1 MTATAHRPGRLLLAA
16 VLGAL
21 LLLLLAARADAQ
33 AGPPQWTIALLS
45 EPTHLAPGDHGD
57 RLIVT
62 AVDTG
67 AGIADGAS
75 EPITITD
82 TLPGAALSLGGG
94 GVLGAKGGLPS
105 GAPMTC
111 TTSPVISCTTSEPVI
126 PGDVLKMTIDVDVA
140 ADAPAALSDL
150 VRVEGGGGVP
160 AAAELPLTVS
170 PIPAGPGLAPGS
182 PLSARSGAAAGA
194 HPDFTAA
201 FSLATSAVGVAAGA
215 PKGVSLALPPGLV
228 VDAAGLPRCPLV
240 DLGTETCP
248 RGTVVGR
255 AFATVAG
262 TPAEP
267 GTTDVAAPIVNV
279 EPAPGEV
286 AALAFAVPDHAPVRL
301 DLAFAPGGGYHLR
314 ASTAAA
320 EEARPLLSTVLTLW
334 GVPADLNGPGPSGGF
349 GGPGEGPRRAL
360 VTNPTSCGADQ
371 PAMTLALESWTQPGF
386 APVGTGTLG
395 PTVECALPAFAPTV
409 VAQPDTTSADSPA
422 GLRAEIQLPQ
432 NPDPDGLGTADLERS
447 VFVLPRGL
455 VPNPAAAEGL
465 AGCAPA
471 EIGLAS
477 APGSPLEFSP
487 AAAAC
492 PASSRIGSMAVTT
505 PLLGHPLG
513 GSVYLAKPF
522 ENPFG
527 SLLAIYA
534 TVEDPATGT
543 VVKLAGKVEPD
554 PSTHRLIATFA
565 GLPQLP
571 FEVARLEL
579 DGGPRAALRTPPT
592 CGAFATETDLTPWS
606 SPAHPDAAPGDSF
619 PIASGA
625 GGSPCQSSEGAL
637 PNQPSFQT
645 STANIQAG
653 AYTPFDFRLGR
664 ADGSQELAKVDLT
677 LPKGLLGKLAGVADC
692 TDAQIAAAA
701 VPPTDGSD
709 IPASCPSAS
718 QIGTAT
724 ATAGAGPEPLKV
736 TGKVFLAG
744 PYKGAPYS
752 LAVVVPAIAGPFD
765 LGNVVSRAAL
775 HPDPESTQVTVTA
788 DPFPTEL
795 EGIPLDIRSID
806 VDVDRP
812 EFMINPTNCEPKQ
825 VLGTAT
831 SVPGQ
836 SVSLQSPFALANCE
850 ALGFRP
856 KISLKLKGGTHRGAH
871 PALSVRLTAPQ
882 GPYANFSGGVVVLP
896 HSEFIDQGHI
906 RTVCTRVQFAAAACP
921 PGSIYGHASAVTP
934 LLAEPLSGPVYMRSS
949 NHVLP
954 DVVADLHS
962 GPIEIVLVTKI
973 DSVHGGL
980 RSTVEGTPD
989 APLASYTL
997 HMQGGKKGL
1006 LVNSQNLCGAVHRI
1020 YASFTAQ
1027 NGKKSRSK
1035 PVLGDSCPKRSKK
1048 KKHHRRHRHH
1058 PRHRLHKATT
1068 AGHHRHHAHGGGQ
1081 GR

>member
-1 MTATAHRPGRLLLAA
+1 MTATTHRSGGFLLAAALCALLALLLAA
-16 VLGAL
+16 GAE
-21 LLLLLAARADAQ
+21 AQ
-33 AGPPQWTIALLS
+33 AGPPQWTIGSLS

-62 AVDTG
+62 AIDTG
-67 AGIADGAS
+67 ASIAEGAS
-75 EPITITD
+75 SPITITT
-82 TLPGAALSLGGG
+82 TLPGAGLTLGAG
-94 GVLGAKGGLPS
+94 GVTGAKGGFPA
-105 GAPMTC
+105 GVPMSC
-111 TTSPVISCTTSEPVI
+111 TTSPAISCTTSEPVI
-126 PGDVLKMTIDVDVA
+126 PGDVLKMAIDVDVA

-150 VRVEGGGGVP
+150 VAVEGGGAAP
-160 AAAELPLTVS
+160 ASAEVPLTVS
-170 PIPAGPGLAPGS
+170 PDPAGPGLAPGS
-182 PLSARSGAAAGA
+182 PLTARSGSGAGA

-201 FSLATSAVGVAAGA
+201 FSLATSAPGVAAGA
-215 PKGVSLALPPGLV
+215 PKGISLDLPAGLV
-228 VDAAGLPRCPLV
+228 ADAAGLPTCPLV
-240 DLGTETCP
+240 DLATETCP
-248 RGTVVGR
+248 RETVVGR

-262 TPAEP
+262 TPSEP
-267 GTTDVAAPIVNV
+267 GTTDVAVPIVNV
-279 EPAPGEV
+279 EPAPGEA

-301 DLAFAPGGGYHLR
+301 DLVFAPGGGYHLR
-314 ASTAAA
+314 ASTSAA

-349 GGPGEGPRRAL
+349 GGPGTAPRSAF
-360 VTNPTSCGADQ
+360 VTDPTSCGAD
-371 PAMTLALESWTQPGF
+371 PLATTLALESWAQPGL
-386 APVGTGTLG
+386 APAGTGALS
-395 PTVECALPAFAPTV
+395 PTVECALPAFAPTI
-409 VAQPDTTSADSPA
+409 AAKPDTTSADSPA
-422 GLRAEIQLPQ
+422 GLRAEIGLPQ
-432 NPDPDGLGTADLERS
+432 NTDPDGLGTANLERS

-455 VPNPAAAEGL
+455 VPNPSAAEGL

-487 AAAAC
+487 APAAC
-492 PASSRIGSMAVTT
+492 PASSRIGSMAVKT

-554 PSTHRLIATFA
+554 PSAHRLITTFD

-571 FEVARLEL
+571 FEVASLEL
-579 DGGPRAALRTPPT
+579 DGGPRATLRTPPT
-592 CGAFATETDLTPWS
+592 CGAFVTETDLTPWS
-606 SPAHPDAAPGDSF
+606 SPAHADAAPSDSF
-619 PIASGA
+619 GIDSGA
-625 GGSPCQSSEGAL
+625 GGSPCQSTEGAL
-637 PNQPSFQT
+637 PNQPSFLA
-645 STANIQAG
+645 STANTQAG

-692 TDAQIAAAA
+692 SDAQIAAAA
-701 VPPTDGSD
+701 VPPTDASGT
-709 IPASCPSAS
+709 PPSCPSAS

-724 ATAGAGPEPLKV
+724 AMAGAGPEPLKV
-736 TGKVFLAG
+736 TGGKVFLAG

-775 HPDPESTQVTVTA
+775 HPDPESTQVTVTS

-795 EGIPLDIRSID
+795 EGIPLDIRGID

-812 EFMINPTNCEPKQ
+812 EFMVNPTNCDPKQ
-825 VLGTAT
+825 VLGSAT

-836 SVSLQSPFALANCE
+836 SVSLQSPFTLANCE
-850 ALGFRP
+850 SLGFRP
-856 KISLKLKGGTHRGAH
+856 KIALKLKGGTHRGAH
-871 PALSVRLTAPQ
+871 PALSVKLTAPQ
-882 GPYANFSGGVVVLP
+882 GPYANFEAGVVVLP

-921 PGSIYGHASAVTP
+921 PGSVYGHASAVTP
-934 LLAEPLSGPVYMRSS
+934 LLAEPLEGPVYMRSS

-962 GPIEIVLVTKI
+962 GPIEVVLVTKI

-1020 YASFTAQ
+1020 FANFTAQ

-1035 PVLGDSCPKRSKK
+1035 PVLGDSCKKK
-1048 KKHHRRHRHH
+1048 KKHKHHR
-1058 PRHRLHKATT
+1058 K
-1068 AGHHRHHAHGGGQ
+1068 HRHHAHHGGQ